1 MDRLVIDWLW
11 LVIHW
16 LWMVD
21 WFTVYFLR
29 TIMWVLIYSL
39 ILVFEDGLVVCLVVS
54 ISVAVERLHESLGFI
69 VLCLE
74 EGIT

>member
-1 MDRLVIDWLW
+1 
-11 LVIHW
+11 
-16 LWMVD
+16 
-21 WFTVYFLR
+21 
-29 TIMWVLIYSL
+29 MWVLMNSL

-54 ISVAVERLHESLGFI
+54 ISVAVEGLHESLGFI